1 MDHCA
6 TVADSG
12 NVLGQLDGVRDRRN
26 PAGQG
31 RGTGSSAFLETP
43 RTTPS
48 ILGLGGVTYRLEKAQ
63 VVPEGSQHP
72 DEGDNKHDYPQEDED
87 DGWGQEG
94 ALQGFVFLPLHLCI
108 DPH

>member
-1 MDHCA
+1 MGHCA
-6 TVADSG
+6 TVAD
-12 NVLGQLDGVRDRRN
+12 VLEQLDGVKGRRN
-26 PAGQG
+26 RAGQD

-48 ILGLGGVTYRLEKAQ
+48 ILGLGGATYRLEKAQ

-72 DEGDNKHDYPQEDED
+72 DEGDNEHDYPQKDED
-87 DGWGQEG
+87 DGRGQEG
-94 ALQGFVFLPLHLCI
+94 ALQGFVFLPLDLCI

>member
-6 TVADSG
+6 TVAD
-12 NVLGQLDGVRDRRN
+12 VLGQLDGVKDRRN
-26 PAGQG
+26 RAGQG
-31 RGTGSSAFLETP
+31 RGTGSSAFLKTP

-48 ILGLGGVTYRLEKAQ
+48 IFWLVGVAYRLEKTQ

-72 DEGDNKHDYPQEDED
+72 DEGDNEHDYPQEDED
-87 DGWGQEG
+87 DGRGQEG
-94 ALQGFVFLPLHLCI
+94 ALQGFVFLPLDLCV